1 MADEQQI
8 QNIFERLRSGAD
20 LTAEQLKVLGVDA
33 LTTGDKIKN
42 AGVKTAVA
50 LEKAGVSLSRGIAGF
65 ASGVAKGETSFKS
78 LNPVIDGVTGA
89 LGEMAKIVPFAGNAV
104 AGALKLAAEGSK
116 FLLDQLESA
125 TKSFQEMSRVGALTS
140 SGMTGLRQQ
149 FLRSGQTLQGFQK
162 TVSANADT
170 LARFSGTAGAGAERF
185 SEIVGSLTLGPLTE
199 DLRRIGFTADDIGEA
214 TAGYIQQQ
222 TRLGQSQNKTQA
234 QLIQGSKEY
243 AENLDVLAKLT
254 GQSRAELQKQQDAAL
269 SESRFR
275 AATELLVA
283 EGNEKGAKALLNF
296 QSRFAKIAP
305 GISQGI
311 RDSLT
316 NANTEAAKQL
326 FQSTGGASRDIIER
340 LKAGIITEDQA
351 TSELQDALR
360 ATSKQALVYASNVGE
375 GVKQFVSITEQQDVI
390 NATMKDGVLTAKE
403 TQKQQQKSTD
413 PMTAAAVKAQVEL
426 EKMNRGMNQLA
437 FNLLPAAA
445 TAVATFTTVLNKGLK
460 EIGAALGIDIKSV
473 DGGGGE
479 NAGGVSVTANQGA
492 LRDLDNLSK
501 MSGGQA
507 TASGA
512 ARAVEGV
519 GSIIASGAKAV
530 GAETVG
536 GWIEGLVKTARTSR
550 IEKESLAT
558 SINQLIDF
566 GNDESGSKASFER
579 LNGDVQ
585 LSFLRMANEYQMAN
599 NGKKLKINSAFRD
612 PEKQK
617 ELYAEYQKRG
627 FTGIPVAK
635 PGTSLHERGY
645 AIDLDQNLVSELT
658 QTGLLN
664 KYGFQHNPKDPV
676 HIFQR
681 PGFAS
686 SNVRDDSQGY
696 RDGGIASGPESG
708 YSALLHGMEAIVPLS
723 GNRSIPVSFRDAKG
737 PDIASTIMGQELP
750 RINEAMN
757 RQSEMLQKQLEKS
770 EAMIQAL
777 NRFASGEQLQMMIS
791 KLDIL
796 GDKMSTS
803 NDINSRILQVQM

>member
-20 LTAEQLKVLGVDA
+20 LTAEQLEVLGVDA

-140 SGMTGLRQQ
+140 SGMTGLREQ

-170 LARFSGTAGAGAERF
+170 LARFGGTAGAGAERF

-214 TAGYIQQQ
+214 TAAYIQQQ

-360 ATSKQALVYASNVGE
+360 ATSQQALVYASNVGE

-426 EKMNRGMNQLA
+426 EKMNRGINQLA

-479 NAGGVSVTANQGA
+479 SAGGVSVTANQGA

-501 MSGGQA
+501 MSAGQA
-507 TASGA
+507 AGSAA
-512 ARAVEGV
+512 ARTIESA
-519 GSIIASGAKAV
+519 GSLTAAGFKAV

-536 GWIEGLVKTARTSR
+536 GWIEKLVKKASTAR
-550 IEKESLAT
+550 IEQESLAT
-558 SINQLIDF
+558 SIDQLVDF
-566 GNDESGSKASFER
+566 GNESGSKASFEK

-708 YSALLHGMEAIVPLS
+708 YAALLHGMEAIVPLS

-737 PDIASTIMGQELP
+737 PDIGSTIMGQELP

-791 KLDIL
+791 KLDTL

-803 NDINSRILQVQM
+803 NDINSKILQVQM